1 MKIKKEGRLGEQQS
15 STSRC
20 PSQLKT
26 GTVEENEHL
35 EKLRDEF
42 SSQPYPR
49 KASLLCTSRG
59 KPSKHTSP
67 AIPRAFPEHSQGIPR
82 RVPASAEVPVP
93 PPAQGATQTLPASTK
108 PGSQGRAQSRPPKH
122 TRGHASFPSKP
133 QLPPGWP
140 ELQLLQKILHGICF
154 VSCLVPF
161 SYSGTV
167 REKMLTLL
175 MKENIG

>member
-1 MKIKKEGRLGEQQS
+1 MKIKKEGWES
-15 STSRC
+15 SRAAPLSAHHSSKLELWRKTSTWKSSGMSSALILIPERPPC
-20 PSQLKT
+20 CARPGANPPST
-26 GTVEENEHL
+26 
-35 EKLRDEF
+35 
-42 SSQPYPR
+42 P
-49 KASLLCTSRG
+49 LLL
-59 KPSKHTSP
+59 
-67 AIPRAFPEHSQGIPR
+67 FPEHSQGIPR
-82 RVPASAEVPVP
+82 SVPASAEVPVP

>member
-1 MKIKKEGRLGEQQS
+1 MKIKKEGWESSRAAPLSAHHSSKLELWRKTSTWKSSGMSSALSLIPERPPCCARPGANPPSTPLLLFPEHSQS
-15 STSRC
+15 
-20 PSQLKT
+20 
-26 GTVEENEHL
+26 
-35 EKLRDEF
+35 
-42 SSQPYPR
+42 
-49 KASLLCTSRG
+49 
-59 KPSKHTSP
+59 
-67 AIPRAFPEHSQGIPR
+67 IPRAFPGVSLPQQRCQCLLRPRGPSRHSQ
-82 RVPASAEVPVP
+82 P
-93 PPAQGATQTLPASTK
+93 PPNLAPKA
-108 PGSQGRAQSRPPKH
+108 AQSRPPKH

-133 QLPPGWP
+133 RLPPGWP